1 MKSIRKPIKL
11 TILGVDTQEY
21 PFLIKFGEDIRQD
34 QRIEQLFGLMNGI
47 FKSDATCNCTNL
59 EILTYQ
65 VIKFIYLFF
74 CNFNVLFNSSSG
86 WRKDKMFIF

>member
-1 MKSIRKPIKL
+1 M
-11 TILGVDTQEY
+11 DTKEY

-47 FKSDATCNCTNL
+47 FKSDPTCNCTNL

-65 VIKFIYLFF
+65 VENHIV
-74 CNFNVLFNSSSG
+74 FNIRTISFSYVG
-86 WRKDKMFIF
+86 R